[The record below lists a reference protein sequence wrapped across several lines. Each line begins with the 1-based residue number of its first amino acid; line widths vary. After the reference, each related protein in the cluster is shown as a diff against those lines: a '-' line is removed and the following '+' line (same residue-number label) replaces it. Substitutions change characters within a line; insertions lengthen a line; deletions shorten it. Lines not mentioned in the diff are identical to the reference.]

1 MKRRRGIIS
10 SLLMI
15 AVACVSMIGVNGLE
29 VAAKEDMLEDVTVEF
44 VGVSRADNL
53 SHGEQAFHLKP
64 VIEPN
69 VTYMVQAVITNY
81 GDTDVE
87 NVRIQLRLPAEA
99 RVDGQV
105 LDGKTI
111 KLSVVDEEDGGA
123 LLPDVV
129 KDDVIL
135 ETDANL
141 AIEYIPSSAIM
152 TTIEASGERTWESN
166 MWAGSLGQAAKLS
179 TVGATYLNTWRDLP
193 AQSTIIVAWGFRT
206 HDLEAYEQKRA
217 SMEPIEA
224 HKQGIYVIPERFNGR
239 MVAELE
245 TAWTSEDCWRIM
257 QQGKIDTTAEELPEQ
272 YAIIAAV
279 DIPRW
284 LPENDDGENRWVLRT
299 GMHLSYHDGREIAPA
314 DWPKAENA
322 LDGYRVVTELGN
334 CQLIYEA
341 AETLD
346 YAVQQDDVLNM
357 ANIVKVLYWNA
368 QTGKVVPMKETWRV
382 RDAFGS
388 GYALNQEDGIEAGEH
403 AFIVFLF
410 SVQQ

>member
-1 MKRRRGIIS
+1 MKRRRRIIS

-29 VAAKEDMLEDVTVEF
+29 VAAKANTLEDVTVEF
-44 VGVSRADNL
+44 IGVSRADNL
-53 SHGEQAFHLKP
+53 LYGEQAFHLKP

-69 VTYMVQAVITNY
+69 ATYMVQTVITNY
-81 GDTDVE
+81 GDKDVE
-87 NVRIQLRLPAEA
+87 NVCIKLQLPAEVRA
-99 RVDGQV
+99 DGQI
-105 LDGKTI
+105 LEKME
-111 KLSVVDEEDGGA
+111 LSVVDEGDSGA
-123 LLPDVV
+123 LLPDVI
-129 KDDVIL
+129 KGDVVL
-135 ETDANL
+135 ETDADL

-152 TTIEASGERTWESN
+152 TTIEASGEGTWESN
-166 MWAGSLGQAAKLS
+166 MWSGSLGQATKLS

-193 AQSTIIVAWGFRT
+193 AQSTVIVAWGFRT
-206 HDLEAYEQKRA
+206 HDLEAYEQKKA

-224 HKQGIYVIPERFNGR
+224 HKQGIYAIPERFNGR
-239 MVAELE
+239 MVAEME
-245 TAWTSEDCWRIM
+245 VAWTSEDCWRIM
-257 QQGKIDTTAEELPEQ
+257 QQGKIDTTTEKLPEQ

-314 DWPKAENA
+314 DWPKAKNA

-334 CQLIYEA
+334 CQLIHEA

-346 YAVQQDDVLNM
+346 YAVQQDDALNV

-368 QTGKVVPMKETWRV
+368 QTGKVVPMRETWRV

-410 SVQQ
+410 SAQQ